1 MFLKK
6 LLKVKYKLLG
16 IFILVTAIPIL
27 LVGAYLNFGTREIV
41 LSNTMS
47 EVEANA
53 DKMEMRL
60 KSIIKRV
67 INISDLIYINQDL
80 KTFLAGQYDSPLEVY
95 NAYNQ
100 YPVFDDYL
108 TYYEEIEKIQ
118 FFMKKDIIT
127 DSHFIYANKVI
138 QNQHWYQN
146 ALMKRGRLTW
156 LYMQD
161 HWTSK
166 KYLALTRTVFDH
178 ENQPLGVLV
187 IYISPDILKSVVEG
201 VSYNTFITLDNKRI
215 VYNQNIALLG
225 RHANF
230 YQNRNADIG
239 NYVMDKTINEETVKI
254 NVHSFRPEKSLDNTI
269 QIATQV
275 PIDGIIHEPNTI
287 FTRGFLISLGA
298 LSISLILI
306 GFFTNSFHKRI
317 QQLRR
322 AMFQVAKGNFHI
334 TQEMKGHD
342 EIKEVYKDLQTTS
355 KSVQKIIDEVYIHKI
370 KEETWKRKQKE
381 MDFKMLASQI
391 NPHFLYNTLEMIRMK
406 AILNKDPEVAKVI
419 KMLSKMMRSSLKRTD
434 QSIPLSEEVAL
445 IENYLE
451 IQKLRFGEHLSYKM
465 EIDENIL
472 SYKITPLLI
481 QPLVENAIIH
491 GLEMKEEPGMLRIRI
506 QEDGDDILVEVND
519 NGVGMSLEKLN
530 ELNNRM
536 KDQDYQ
542 SNGNS
547 IGLHNVHQRISLL
560 YGDKYGIRMD
570 SVEGSGTTMS
580 MNLPKQKN

>member
-1 MFLKK
+1 M
-6 LLKVKYKLLG
+6 
-16 IFILVTAIPIL
+16 TAIPIL

-342 EIKEVYKDLQTTS
+342 EIKDVYKDLQTTS
-355 KSVQKIIDEVYIHKI
+355 ESVQKIIDEVYIHKI

-519 NGVGMSLEKLN
+519 NGVGISLEKLN

>member
-1 MFLKK
+1 M
-6 LLKVKYKLLG
+6 
-16 IFILVTAIPIL
+16 TAIPIL

-342 EIKEVYKDLQTTS
+342 EIKDVYKDLQTTS
-355 KSVQKIIDEVYIHKI
+355 ESVQKIIDEVYIHKI

>member
-1 MFLKK
+1 M
-6 LLKVKYKLLG
+6 
-16 IFILVTAIPIL
+16 TAIPIL

-41 LSNTMS
+41 LSNTMN

-342 EIKEVYKDLQTTS
+342 EIKDVYKDLQTTS
-355 KSVQKIIDEVYIHKI
+355 ESVQKIIDEVYIHKI

-519 NGVGMSLEKLN
+519 NGVGISLEKLN

>member
-1 MFLKK
+1 M
-6 LLKVKYKLLG
+6 
-16 IFILVTAIPIL
+16 
-27 LVGAYLNFGTREIV
+27 N
-41 LSNTMS
+41 

-187 IYISPDILKSVVEG
+187 IYISPPDILKSVVEG

-342 EIKEVYKDLQTTS
+342 EIKDVYKDLQTTS
-355 KSVQKIIDEVYIHKI
+355 ESVQKIIDEVYIHKI

-451 IQKLRFGEHLSYKM
+451 IQKLRFG
-465 EIDENIL
+465 
-472 SYKITPLLI
+472 
-481 QPLVENAIIH
+481 
-491 GLEMKEEPGMLRIRI
+491 
-506 QEDGDDILVEVND
+506 
-519 NGVGMSLEKLN
+519 
-530 ELNNRM
+530 
-536 KDQDYQ
+536 
-542 SNGNS
+542 GNTYP
-547 IGLHNVHQRISLL
+547 IKWR
-560 YGDKYGIRMD
+560 
-570 SVEGSGTTMS
+570 
-580 MNLPKQKN
+580 

>member
-1 MFLKK
+1 
-6 LLKVKYKLLG
+6 
-16 IFILVTAIPIL
+16 
-27 LVGAYLNFGTREIV
+27 
-41 LSNTMS
+41 MS

-342 EIKEVYKDLQTTS
+342 EIKDVYKDLQTTS
-355 KSVQKIIDEVYIHKI
+355 ESVQKIIDEVYIHKI

-519 NGVGMSLEKLN
+519 NGVGISLEKLN

>member
-1 MFLKK
+1 M
-6 LLKVKYKLLG
+6 
-16 IFILVTAIPIL
+16 
-27 LVGAYLNFGTREIV
+27 N
-41 LSNTMS
+41 

-342 EIKEVYKDLQTTS
+342 EIKDVYKDLQTTS
-355 KSVQKIIDEVYIHKI
+355 ESVQKIIDEVYIHKI

>member
-1 MFLKK
+1 
-6 LLKVKYKLLG
+6 
-16 IFILVTAIPIL
+16 
-27 LVGAYLNFGTREIV
+27 
-41 LSNTMS
+41 MS

-342 EIKEVYKDLQTTS
+342 EIKDVYKDLQTTS
-355 KSVQKIIDEVYIHKI
+355 ESVQKIIDEVYIHKI

>member
-1 MFLKK
+1 M
-6 LLKVKYKLLG
+6 
-16 IFILVTAIPIL
+16 
-27 LVGAYLNFGTREIV
+27 N
-41 LSNTMS
+41 

-342 EIKEVYKDLQTTS
+342 EIKDVYKDLQTTS
-355 KSVQKIIDEVYIHKI
+355 ESVQKIIDEVYIHKI

-519 NGVGMSLEKLN
+519 NGVGISLEKLN

>member
-1 MFLKK
+1 MKK

-41 LSNTMS
+41 LSNTMN

-342 EIKEVYKDLQTTS
+342 EIKDVYKDLQTTS
-355 KSVQKIIDEVYIHKI
+355 ESVQKIIDEVYIHKI

-519 NGVGMSLEKLN
+519 NGVGISLEKLN

>member
-1 MFLKK
+1 M
-6 LLKVKYKLLG
+6 KYKLLG

-342 EIKEVYKDLQTTS
+342 EIKDVYKDLQTTS
-355 KSVQKIIDEVYIHKI
+355 ESVQKIIDEVYIHKI

-519 NGVGMSLEKLN
+519 NGVGISLEKLN